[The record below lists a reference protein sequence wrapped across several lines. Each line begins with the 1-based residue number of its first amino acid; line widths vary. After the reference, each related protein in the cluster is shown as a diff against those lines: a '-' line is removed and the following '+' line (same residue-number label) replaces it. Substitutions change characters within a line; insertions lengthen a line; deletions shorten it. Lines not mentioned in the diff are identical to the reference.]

1 VAKNNPDVRVV
12 IKQLPILGP
21 ESKYAAKAATLA
33 QQKNKFD
40 SFDKQLMSQEK
51 PLTIEKVNA
60 VLRQSGLK
68 EKDLTSQNDGIK
80 RIILGG

>member
-1 VAKNNPDVRVV
+1 MWLLLKARLIIDDVIKSNDDVRVV

-40 SFDKQLMSQEK
+40 LFDAKYALTK
-51 PLTIEKVNA
+51 PITTEKVNTA
-60 VLRQSGLK
+60 LK
-68 EKDLTSQNDGIK
+68 QN
-80 RIILGG
+80 RAS